1 MTNRIIPMVT
11 LSIIL
16 SVKISRHHTIYLF
29 EFYYNTLHNVVG
41 IYRWKFSIRIF
52 TEKFYRRVIFV
63 GNCVYKTYTLSYY
76 LLFYFFFNGILSAVN
91 TIKIFL
97 SLFTYKFREEHCF
110 FQTKNFN
117 YVIIRLDWIMFVCV
131 YLQYCR
137 QNHWADAQY

>member
-1 MTNRIIPMVT
+1 MLLVYIDGSFLLEYSQKNFTVGLFSLVTASIKLTRYRIICFF
-11 LSIIL
+11 I
-16 SVKISRHHTIYLF
+16 
-29 EFYYNTLHNVVG
+29 
-41 IYRWKFSIRIF
+41 
-52 TEKFYRRVIFV
+52 
-63 GNCVYKTYTLSYY
+63 
-76 LLFYFFFNGILSAVN
+76 FFFNGILSAVN